1 MGLRLL
7 KLIYLKLQKLSSIKD
22 KVKII
27 NNEKEING
35 INNNIQNF

>member
-7 KLIYLKLQKLSSIKD
+7 KLIYSKLQKLSSIKD

-27 NNEKEING
+27 NNKKEING